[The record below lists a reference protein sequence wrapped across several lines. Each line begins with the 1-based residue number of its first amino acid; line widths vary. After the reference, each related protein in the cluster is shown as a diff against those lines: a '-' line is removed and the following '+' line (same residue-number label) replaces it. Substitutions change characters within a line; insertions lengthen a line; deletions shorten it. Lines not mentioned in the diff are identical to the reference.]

1 MPSETPP
8 TPRRRPLVG
17 LPLAWAAFILVS
29 TLTPAADMPVTP
41 RWEFLSFDT
50 AAHAGVFL
58 VFTMLATFSARRQR
72 WSRWWQTQ
80 AFLMVLA
87 VAVGLGALVEVL
99 QHLLAM
105 GRHGEWSD
113 LFSDAL
119 GAAAG
124 TACMWFTRR
133 FWQ

>member
-1 MPSETPP
+1 MLSETPP

-29 TLTPAADMPVTP
+29 TLTPAADMPLTP
-41 RWEFLSFDT
+41 RWELLSFDT
-50 AAHAGVFL
+50 AAHAGVFGVL
-58 VFTMLATFSARRQR
+58 TVLAIFSARRQR
-72 WSRWWQTQ
+72 RLGWLRTH
-80 AFLMVLA
+80 AFRVALALA
-87 VAVGLGALVEVL
+87 VVLGALVEVL

-124 TACMWFTRR
+124 TAFMWFTRR

>member
-8 TPRRRPLVG
+8 MPRRRPLVG

-41 RWEFLSFDT
+41 HWELLSFDT
-50 AAHAGVFL
+50 AAHAGVFGVL
-58 VFTMLATFSARRQR
+58 TMLATFSARRQR

-80 AFLMVLA
+80 AFRVVLTL
-87 VAVGLGALVEVL
+87 AVGLGALVEML

-124 TACMWFTRR
+124 TAFMWFTRR

>member
-1 MPSETPP
+1 M
-8 TPRRRPLVG
+8 PRRRPLVG

-41 RWEFLSFDT
+41 HWELLSFDT
-50 AAHAGVFL
+50 AAHAGVFGVL
-58 VFTMLATFSARRQR
+58 TMLATFSARRQR

-80 AFLMVLA
+80 AFRVVLTL
-87 VAVGLGALVEVL
+87 AVGLGALVEML

-124 TACMWFTRR
+124 TAFMWFTRR